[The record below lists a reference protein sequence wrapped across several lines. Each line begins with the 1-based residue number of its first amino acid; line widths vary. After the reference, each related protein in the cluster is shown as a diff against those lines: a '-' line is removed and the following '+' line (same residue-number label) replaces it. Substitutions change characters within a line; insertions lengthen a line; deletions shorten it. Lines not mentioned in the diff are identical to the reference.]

1 MENTYKNALLGL
13 EELENQKKIEK
24 ISVYNINIENN
35 INMSNIIISSFN
47 SIYNKLKFRNSD
59 KVNINKQ
66 FNDNTNNSDSNSDS
80 NNANLNNIITINKKL
95 EMN

>member
-1 MENTYKNALLGL
+1 
-13 EELENQKKIEK
+13 
-24 ISVYNINIENN
+24 
-35 INMSNIIISSFN
+35 MSNIIISSFN

-80 NNANLNNIITINKKL
+80 NNANLNNIITINKIRNELEIQNNILKNLNVGIQNNNYKVSNLNKKL
-95 EMN
+95 NLC